1 MHNLAVIEH
10 QKQRVLL
17 TTQLAEGYGASARNI
32 HDNFNNHK
40 LRFQEG
46 KHFYLL
52 QGEELKKFLQHDNI
66 GVQNPSKT
74 RRLYLWT
81 EKGALHHA
89 KILDTDKAWEVYEE
103 LEDTYFR
110 VKKTMSYED
119 MIILQAESVKELK
132 ADVQENARRIDK
144 LNDETYVTP
153 EQKNYLQLA
162 RNKRVVELIGYRTK
176 AYNDTS
182 FRNRVYAELGRQYKN
197 YFKISSYGYTLKN
210 RYEEAIK
217 LIDSYNLSMELSMQL
232 DIINSQK
239 IA

>member
-40 LRFQEG
+40 SRFQEG
-46 KHFYLL
+46 KHYHLL
-52 QGEELKKFLQHDNI
+52 QGQDLKAFKSDNDNI
-66 GVQNPSKT
+66 GIAQNVNK
-74 RRLYLWT
+74 LYLWT

-132 ADVQENARRIDK
+132 ADVKENTRRIDK

-162 RNKRVVELIGYRTK
+162 RNKRVVELIGYRSK
-176 AYNDTS
+176 AYNDSS
-182 FRNRVYAELGRQYKN
+182 FRNRVYSELGRQYKN

-217 LIDSYNLSMELSMQL
+217 LIESYNLSMELSMQL
-232 DIINSQK
+232 NIISKEK